1 MRFEEFKKEY
11 LLSMETICEEIFKRN
26 ADAIKVKK
34 QKFAVRN
41 LTRIIDTALR
51 LSNRMG
57 FHAMGLRA
65 LSRESGLSMGGL
77 YAYFDGKDALLRVI
91 QDYGRQVLVE
101 MLQKQPAKASDP
113 LGKLETAVRL
123 HLYLS
128 EIMRDWF
135 FFSYME
141 TRFLSRQDRKAAIL
155 GELQTE
161 EIFEKILEEG
171 CAKGVFSRA
180 DTVLAASVIKAMLQ
194 DWYLKQWKYTR
205 RNVSVEDYADHVMG
219 WIRAYLGCGA
229 LPQKRAGETAGN

>member
-1 MRFEEFKKEY
+1 MEFEAFKNEY

-26 ADAIKVKK
+26 TDSIKVKK

-41 LTRIIDTALR
+41 LTKIIDTALR

-65 LSRESGLSMGGL
+65 LSKESGLSMGGL
-77 YAYFDGKDALLRVI
+77 YAYFDGKDELLRII
-91 QDYGRQVLVE
+91 QDYGRQVLME
-101 MLQKQPAKASDP
+101 LLLKHTAQESDP
-113 LGKLETAVRL
+113 QRKLETAIKV

-141 TRFLSRQDRKAAIL
+141 ARFLSKNDRRAAIE
-155 GELQTE
+155 GELKTE
-161 EIFEKILEEG
+161 QMFSRIMEEG
-171 CAKGVFSRA
+171 CREGVFTVA

-194 DWYLKQWKYTR
+194 DWYLKRWKYAG
-205 RNVSVEDYADHVMG
+205 RNVSVEDYAEHVIG
-219 WIRAYLGCGA
+219 WTRAYLGCGFSR
-229 LPQKRAGETAGN
+229 QKSGGETVKQ